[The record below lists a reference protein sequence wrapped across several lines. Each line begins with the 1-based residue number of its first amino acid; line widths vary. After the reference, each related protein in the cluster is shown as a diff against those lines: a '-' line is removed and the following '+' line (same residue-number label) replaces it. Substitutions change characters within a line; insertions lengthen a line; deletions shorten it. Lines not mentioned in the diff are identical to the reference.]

1 MASIGAM
8 AARIANAALLLVAPA
23 TLNHRPSLCSSVSIG
38 LILDGKTT
46 WQGLKGLTKKVPGW
60 GLVTKIIETR
70 VNNEGIPQALICPE
84 GHEAPFWLDLQQV
97 AQFKGRF
104 IYTETGPYPDQ
115 DAEQH

>member
-1 MASIGAM
+1 V
-8 AARIANAALLLVAPA
+8 N
-23 TLNHRPSLCSSVSIG
+23 TG
-38 LILDGKTT
+38 LIPDGKTT

-70 VNNEGIPQALICPE
+70 VNNEGISQALICPE

-104 IYTETGPYPDQ
+104 IYTESGPCPDQ
-115 DAEQH
+115 DAKPH